1 MLIWKKGSFSYS
13 NRKAGRDN
21 EDFEIYAEDLDGKL
35 NIITGKKES
44 GKSHLSKMLVKTLVQ
59 HGAFVIVF
67 DLNNEYGGLAWN
79 NDGSPSSIGIK
90 IMVLEPGNGLK
101 FSLDYCGKGCHIQ
114 YAKKC
119 A

>member
-1 MLIWKKGSFSYS
+1 MFFLFLLG
-13 NRKAGRDN
+13 KAGGDN

-59 HGAFVIVF
+59 HGAFVVVF

-79 NDGSPSSIGIK
+79 QDGSPSSIADQ
-90 IMVLEPGNGLK
+90 IMVAEPGNGLN
-101 FSLDYCGKGCHIQ
+101 FSLDYCGK
-114 YAKKC
+114 A
-119 A
+119 ASL